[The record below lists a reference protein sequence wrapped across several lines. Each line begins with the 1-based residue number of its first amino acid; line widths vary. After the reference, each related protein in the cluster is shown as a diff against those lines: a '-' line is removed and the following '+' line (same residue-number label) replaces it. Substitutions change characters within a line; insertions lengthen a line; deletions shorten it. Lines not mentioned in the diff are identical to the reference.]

1 MGSRLSLGPA
11 PGDQPNVTAM
21 RIRAVRFLTAIAVI
35 GICGFAVARGWS
47 IVGFSLVMMDKPS
60 ESREERVR
68 AWTAVPGVA
77 SEAWKAVL
85 PTLSSTDSV
94 RDGYSAVLSIK
105 PLSSPDWLWLSGL
118 QVSTDRPIET
128 VVESFELSMLT
139 GPNEGE
145 VMANRGIFGLSIWD
159 ALPAR
164 LKDRTVTD
172 LVVGIASSAGAT
184 TKLRTALSGEPE
196 KVRTQLR
203 TRLLAEG
210 LSPNELEQIGF

>member
-1 MGSRLSLGPA
+1 MW
-11 PGDQPNVTAM
+11 
-21 RIRAVRFLTAIAVI
+21 IRAVRFIVAIAVI
-35 GICGFAVARGWS
+35 GVCGFAVARGWNF
-47 IVGFSLVMMDKPS
+47 IGFSLVAMDRS
-60 ESREERVR
+60 AESRAEKVR
-68 AWTAVPGVA
+68 PFTAVSGVA
-77 SEAWKAVL
+77 AAAWKAVL
-85 PTLSSTDSV
+85 PAVAATDSV

-105 PLSSPDWLWLSGL
+105 PLSSPDWLSWSGL
-118 QVSTDRPIET
+118 QLSTDQPIET

-172 LVVGIASSAGAT
+172 LVVGIGSSAGAT

-196 KVRTQLR
+196 KVRTHLR
-203 TRLLAEG
+203 TRFLAEG